1 MARPLNNLT
10 RKEEKWN
17 RGADQQTVF
26 EQFNQVFTS
35 RPLLVV
41 PDLNREL
48 RVEANASN
56 FVMGRVL
63 SIKCKDS
70 K

>member
-1 MARPLNNLT
+1 LARPLNNLT

-17 RGADQQTVF
+17 WGADQQTVF

-56 FVMGRVL
+56 FVMGGVL

>member
-1 MARPLNNLT
+1 LARPLNNLT

-26 EQFNQVFTS
+26 EQFNQVFMS

-56 FVMGRVL
+56 FVMGGVL